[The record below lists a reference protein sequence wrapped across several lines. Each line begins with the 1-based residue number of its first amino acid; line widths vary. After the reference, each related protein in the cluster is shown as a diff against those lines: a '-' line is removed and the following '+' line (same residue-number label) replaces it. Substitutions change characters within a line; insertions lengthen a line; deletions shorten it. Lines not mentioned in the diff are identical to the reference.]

1 MRKFLFIISAILITS
16 SVQSQT
22 DSNKESV
29 SFDKILEKFQETKGW
44 NLLAG
49 EITDSVSKSCL
60 YKTKEF
66 SVSIS
71 EKPINLEIDTIV
83 ISNPYYTDDF
93 DDWDDN
99 YINFPKS
106 FSTIYMDNLISLFDN
121 GKFVCHNLKD
131 NSRNEE
137 LENNLNSKRFKYHW
151 VVDGKLFART
161 KSILFSNLYRWNGQ
175 NWENS
180 DIKIPV
186 KNQPILFSDENYI
199 IYRECD
205 GEFGGTIF
213 FYNRQSKNTFYTE
226 ATCANTVWK
235 ENGQYLILSHL
246 GHMQGTSEIK
256 KIANPTRLAKASRNQ
271 LRNSQGDLGYL
282 DESNAFSNELELYG
296 IQFFSTFKLEDRRLY
311 LVNLNENTFL
321 AEMDGKEIKIVNPLI
336 NNDKYTHDPITKT
349 YGDYKLINMDFYRT
363 AKKREVT
370 LMIIKDGKVTLLDWN
385 ENHSS

>member
-106 FSTIYMDNLISLFDN
+106 FSTIYKDNLISLFDN

-137 LENNLNSKRFKYHW
+137 LENNLNAKRFKYHW

-226 ATCANTVWK
+226 STCANTVWK

-256 KIANPTRLAKASRNQ
+256 KIDNPTRLAKASRNQ
-271 LRNSQGDLGYL
+271 LRNSQGDLGYQ

-321 AEMDGKEIKIVNPLI
+321 AEMDGKEIKIVNPLL

-349 YGDYKLINMDFYRT
+349 YGDYKLINMDFYHT